1 MLSPFGAWVRAYR
14 ERNLITLRDM
24 SRALEKSPS
33 FISALE
39 LGRKSVPISI
49 VDEIADAYALTND
62 EVSELR
68 KAAEASRTQ
77 AKVRFEDRTRAN
89 EREVAMLFA
98 RNFDNLT
105 EDQTER
111 IRKILE
117 ERDGGSER

>member
-24 SRALEKSPS
+24 SRALGKSPS
-33 FISALE
+33 FMSALE

-49 VDEIADAYALTND
+49 VDEIADAYALTN
-62 EVSELR
+62 EELSEIR

-111 IRKILE
+111 IRRILE